1 MFPGGLTG
9 ILPSRACSAATH
21 LPKTDYCAQAAFI
34 VHLLLM
40 LVGCITGM
48 AVPLVAASE
57 LHPRSLESL
66 GVGPALAK
74 HVEEF
79 SSRGTDIRVR
89 FYDNMKGCRV
99 PPEIA
104 LCLYRIAQEALRN
117 IGRHS
122 GADEVELRLDYHTR
136 SFRLAIKDD
145 GRGCE
150 PDCSSGSAGL
160 GLASRE
166 ERVRIVNGELCIRS
180 TQGGGMFIDVR
191 VPDPFSHAES

>member
-1 MFPGGLTG
+1 
-9 ILPSRACSAATH
+9 
-21 LPKTDYCAQAAFI
+21 
-34 VHLLLM
+34 
-40 LVGCITGM
+40 
-48 AVPLVAASE
+48 
-57 LHPRSLESL
+57 
-66 GVGPALAK
+66 
-74 HVEEF
+74 
-79 SSRGTDIRVR
+79 
-89 FYDNMKGCRV
+89 MKGCRV

-166 ERVRIVNGELCIRS
+166 ERVRIVNGELRIRS